1 MSAAPHLRKV
11 HPSAPP
17 SPESSPES
25 TAERPHDFS
34 ELSRQATYDNALPP
48 FARIFF
54 QDVCELA
61 AKRGYC
67 WAEDG
72 HFAAKFDVTERAVQ
86 KWINTLIEAG
96 YLRRGRKRGKRALV
110 PLVSALKAAQS
121 PKANIRSGAE
131 PKANIR
137 SGGPEHP
144 FDPDRNGCSD
154 TESYIT
160 PEGGECGARA
170 REGCPPDGLGARAEV
185 LAAAVAEGIPA
196 SVAAAGF
203 DHYAAQGWMTTS
215 RHPQPIVDR
224 LAKLRQWA
232 EREPMFAPSPT
243 PTATSAGTL
252 PEAQRSAEVA
262 AAREPSPAEAAAKAR
277 RRAELDAAID
287 ALPDDERAEL
297 EARAAESIEPG
308 LSAALS
314 NEHHPSRYRV
324 SATSLRPVMRDL
336 IADRSR
342 SESIHEPQPS

>member
-11 HPSAPP
+11 HPT
-17 SPESSPES
+17 PES
-25 TAERPHDFS
+25 TPESTPERPHDFS

-61 AKRGYC
+61 SKRGYC

-110 PLVSALKAAQS
+110 PLASALNAAQS
-121 PKANIRSGAE
+121 PKSNNRSGAG
-131 PKANIR
+131 PKPNNR
-137 SGGPEHP
+137 SGGPEQP
-144 FDPDRNGCSD
+144 FDEDRNGCSD

-170 REGCPPDGLGARAEV
+170 RKGCPPDGLGSRSDV
-185 LAAAVAEGIPA
+185 LALALAEGIPA
-196 SVAAAGF
+196 PVAAAGY
-203 DHYAAQGWMTTS
+203 DHYAAQGWVTGG

-232 EREPMFAPSPT
+232 EREPTFAPPVPPGSQP
-243 PTATSAGTL
+243 SAGTL

-262 AAREPSPAEAAAKAR
+262 AAREPSPAEAEAKAR
-277 RRAELDAAID
+277 RRAELDSAID
-287 ALPDDERAEL
+287 ALDDDERAAL

-308 LSAALS
+308 LSAALG

-342 SESIHEPQPS
+342 SESTHEPQPS